1 MAKKRGTK
9 KGEREKLWVIF
20 RLGSDLKTKISNLA
34 LAKNRTMN
42 GQTLEILETYFKQK
56 ESENNDHPY

>member
-9 KGEREKLWVIF
+9 KGDREKLWLIF
-20 RLGSDLKTKISNLA
+20 RLGSDLKTKLHHLA

-42 GQTLEILETYFKQK
+42 GQCLEILENYFKVK
-56 ESENNDHPY
+56 GETLNDLSD

>member
-9 KGEREKLWVIF
+9 KGEREKLWIIF
-20 RLGSDLKTKISNLA
+20 RLGSDLKTKINNLA

-42 GQTLEILETYFKQK
+42 GQTLEILENYFKLK
-56 ESENNDHPY
+56 EELHNDLSN